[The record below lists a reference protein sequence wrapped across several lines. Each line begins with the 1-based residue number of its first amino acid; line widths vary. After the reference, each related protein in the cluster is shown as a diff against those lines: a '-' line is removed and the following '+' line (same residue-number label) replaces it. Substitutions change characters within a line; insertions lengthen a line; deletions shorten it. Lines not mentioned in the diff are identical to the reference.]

1 MSKIYVP
8 VVGGKHGVMIDNNR
22 SAITEQQ
29 YLQMKEA
36 DREVARVQCNILS
49 DQLDKV
55 LESLKTATIRRKDR
69 RAVMLFPYNAILDFD
84 MVEIGGKS
92 DKLEDEDVLE
102 EAKQIITDIVEKR
115 CNKVMDIVNARYD
128 LLYIPVD
135 VAEDES
141 DTMTNT
147 NRYLKA
153 QRYEDKEDTEE

>member
-69 RAVMLFPYNAILDFD
+69 RAVVLFPYNAILDFD